1 MAGLAARGPGK
12 QCPSQPFWQLAN
24 PEAFFTSSRMPD
36 EAAGDA
42 PVEPKAADSEP
53 EQKEA
58 DPDPEPEQ
66 KEAEKEEEEP
76 QKEEEPRR
84 PVKLASIRKHHTTG
98 ADRGYEK

>member
-1 MAGLAARGPGK
+1 MPKPTVLAAGESGSVFHQR
-12 QCPSQPFWQLAN
+12 
-24 PEAFFTSSRMPD
+24 RMPD

-76 QKEEEPRR
+76 QKEASA
-84 PVKLASIRKHHTTG
+84 VKGNEQKTDSEDKAGASTESKPSD
-98 ADRGYEK
+98 AVNKPA